1 MFARNF
7 FAAEAVLQAL
17 CIGNDEIAGGIV
29 FVVLPFDGDVLVGY
43 YGNRAVM
50 VDHKKPALSVGQI
63 EKIKVWLS
71 VEAIVYFVRNGR
83 TFPLIGIG
91 VGRFLSV
98 PIQKSGFVGLS
109 IYESRNTADTRQF
122 PVEPHPGRVGV
133 CFDT

>member
-1 MFARNF
+1 
-7 FAAEAVLQAL
+7 
-17 CIGNDEIAGGIV
+17 
-29 FVVLPFDGDVLVGY
+29 
-43 YGNRAVM
+43 M
-50 VDHKKPALSVGQI
+50 VDHKKPALSVGQF

-71 VEAIVYFVRNGR
+71 VESIVYFVRNGR

-91 VGRFLSV
+91 VGCFLSV